1 MTKKL
6 TTLGMLIG
14 AAAVTLPSLP
24 SAHANTVMVQQAD
37 PEDYARTRIR
47 NGIEV
52 LRPTDEEHTPEQAS
66 FAFDPVQKDKGIVV
80 MMNTGRLNGPA
91 GANLGDQ
98 IQVGNIQGACMPLS
112 MVQDTAADSG
122 LSLIPD
128 VANFKYVSQRNS
140 DENRAYHHPEVE
152 AIGGGRFAI
161 TANWDRNN
169 NTNTERYVQVVDS
182 QCNLIPLTAN
192 VTLRENN
199 TSAVIMAKNNDN
211 CSGRQGGGGGSV
223 FIAADGTAGLLSE
236 ELCNGNGRDDGW
248 ANYFTVSCAADGSTC
263 DVQKKWD
270 TSVIDQEERSR
281 GRCEMMD
288 TDGTGSPDLA
298 VCTGTEGN
306 SQPQRDGVWA
316 AGVDMA
322 SGDLL
327 WKEQVAYRGETASGQ
342 RTYAMR
348 IKMLAERTI
357 DNALT
362 GKIVMQYQ
370 MHRGN
375 NNNNKKGG
383 YDDKV
388 LVAVAVPTRNGLNM
402 QPPQDIT
409 SAVITSQVEM
419 THAIM
424 YQTFTGPTEAPVA
437 TYGFLAPNHNGGGG
451 VNSTIMNVP
460 VANDLVG
467 TAGTYKMSGPMD
479 GQKYSK
485 YLGNNPNNQG
495 RNYTDCHIVAN
506 PFMAA
511 PGSTTAN
518 IPVVNM
524 CALTGKLSSVGVP
537 SMKPDLF
544 FEIWT
549 SVTPPAVDEPGEE
562 PTPDPGS
569 DPTPEPGDDGSGS
582 DNGSGTG
589 NGDNGSGFASSGGC
603 STGGSSTGGFS
614 MLLLGL
620 AMFAIRRKRS
630 L

>member
-1 MTKKL
+1 MMKKV

-14 AAAVTLPSLP
+14 AAALTLPGLP
-24 SAHANTVMVQQAD
+24 TAEANTVMIQEAD
-37 PEDYARTRIR
+37 PGDTARTRIR

-66 FAFDPVQKDKGIVV
+66 FAFDPVLKDKGIVV
-80 MMNTGRLNGPA
+80 MMNTGRLNGP
-91 GANLGDQ
+91 GGVHTGDQ
-98 IQVGNIQGACMPLS
+98 IQVGNIQGACMPIS

-122 LSLIPD
+122 ISLIPD

-161 TANWDRNN
+161 TANWDRND

-182 QCNLIPLTAN
+182 QCNLIPLTGN
-192 VTLRENN
+192 IQLRENN
-199 TSAVIMAKNNDN
+199 TSGVIMAKNNDN

-236 ELCNGNGRDDGW
+236 ELCNGNGADDGW
-248 ANYFTVSCAADGSTC
+248 ANYFTVSCATDGSTC
-263 DVQKKWD
+263 DVQKQWD
-270 TSVIDQEERSR
+270 TSVITQEERSR
-281 GRCEMMD
+281 GRCEMLD
-288 TDGTGSPDLA
+288 STGDGLPDLG

-322 SGDLL
+322 TGDLL
-327 WKEQVAYRGETASGQ
+327 WREQIAHRGETATGQ

-348 IKMLAERTI
+348 IKMLAEK
-357 DNALT
+357 DVANQNT
-362 GKIVMQYQ
+362 GKLVLQYQ

-383 YDDKV
+383 YDDKI
-388 LVAVAVPTRNGLNM
+388 LIASATPTRDGLNM
-402 QPPQDIT
+402 QPVQDIT
-409 SAVITSQVEM
+409 NQVIDSQVEM
-419 THAIM
+419 THSIM
-424 YQTFTGPTEAPVA
+424 YQTFTGSTENPIPTF
-437 TYGFLAPNHNGGGG
+437 GFLAPNHNGGGG
-451 VNSTIMNVP
+451 VNSSIMNVSM
-460 VANDLVG
+460 ANGVVGEVG
-467 TAGTYKMSGPMD
+467 THQLAGPMD

-485 YLGNNPNNQG
+485 YLGDNPNNQG
-495 RNYTDCHIVAN
+495 RNYTDCHIVPN
-506 PFMAA
+506 PFMDA
-511 PGSTTAN
+511 PGSTTAA
-518 IPVVNM
+518 IPYVNM
-524 CALTGKLSSVGVP
+524 CALTGKLTTAGIP
-537 SMKPDLF
+537 SMKPDLY

-549 SVTPPAVDEPGEE
+549 SIKPPAVDEPGEE
-562 PTPDPGS
+562 PGEEEPGEEPTPDPGQ
-569 DPTPEPGDDGSGS
+569 EPGD
-582 DNGSGTG
+582 GTG
-589 NGDNGSGFASSGGC
+589 NGDNSNGGFASSGGC
-603 STGGSSTGGFS
+603 STGGSSTGGLS